1 MSIGQ
6 RLRDRV
12 KDADN
17 GRLQH
22 DHELWLSAINSRM
35 SEMDSAALKGLS
47 AVRFDDY
54 NQAETALR
62 NNFRDWSL
70 LGHDVTIV
78 RDAVKIT
85 MRRNYIEYSWYRSD
99 ELIGDI

>member
-1 MSIGQ
+1 MSTIGQ

-12 KDADN
+12 EAADN
-17 GRLQH
+17 DRLRH

-47 AVRFDDY
+47 AVRFNGY

-70 LGHDVTIV
+70 LGRDVTIV

-85 MRRNYIEYSWYRSD
+85 MRRDYIEYSWCRTQTKR
-99 ELIGDI
+99 